1 VCPQSPQS
9 PVLSGGSG
17 VYKPY
22 GGSVKENTFLG
33 DLEFQI
39 LSYYVNSGFVV
50 DSLTAIARSI
60 NADVRRV
67 YDAIKRLTS
76 RGFLEKVRRGA
87 YKITEAGRQ
96 AVLKLKVR
104 KLSKKSK
111 ENKENGNTREA
122 SQGKPQGTGGG
133 LGGCVVGGFGGGV
146 GWGGLFLDNVRW
158 WCGGRF
164 YQLGR
169 GWVLGLGDLVFADR
183 VSYCEVG
190 HWVWGLGLDGVVVVY
205 SNVEDGG
212 RVRVEWRPPAGF
224 VARNGVASAVR
235 YGGREFVKAFKALAV
250 VVRESVPRREL
261 ERLFRWVEWAWFRV
275 GWGKG

>member
-1 VCPQSPQS
+1 M
-9 PVLSGGSG
+9 LSSG
-17 VYKPY
+17 NAVYKPY
-22 GGSVKENTFLG
+22 VGSVKENTEFLG
-33 DLEFQI
+33 DLEFRI

-50 DSLTAIARSI
+50 DSLSAIARSI

-67 YDAIKRLTS
+67 YDAVKRLVL

-87 YKITEAGRQ
+87 YRITEAGRQ
-96 AVLKLKVR
+96 AVMKLKVR

-133 LGGCVVGGFGGGV
+133 LGGFGGVGV

-169 GWVLGLGDLVFADR
+169 GWVLGLGDLVFGDR

-190 HWVWGLGLDGVVVVY
+190 HWVDGLGLDGVVVVY
-205 SNVEDGG
+205 SNAEDGG
-212 RVRVEWRPPAGF
+212 RVRVEWRPPSGF

-250 VVRESVPRREL
+250 VVRESVSRREL
-261 ERLFRWVEWAWFRV
+261 ERLFRWVEWAWFRQ
-275 GWGKG
+275 

>member
-1 VCPQSPQS
+1 M
-9 PVLSGGSG
+9 LSSG
-17 VYKPY
+17 NAVYKPY
-22 GGSVKENTFLG
+22 GGSDKENSEFLG
-33 DLEFQI
+33 DLEFQV

-50 DSLTAIARSI
+50 DSLTVIARSI

-67 YDAIKRLTS
+67 YDAIKRLVL

-96 AVLKLKVR
+96 AVMKLKVR

-111 ENKENGNTREA
+111 EIKE

-133 LGGCVVGGFGGGV
+133 LGGGGVVLGGGLGGGV

-169 GWVLGLGDLVFADR
+169 GWVLGLGDLVFAER

-190 HWVWGLGLDGVVVVY
+190 HWVDGLGLDGVVVVY
-205 SNVEDGG
+205 SNVGDGGG
-212 RVRVEWRPPAGF
+212 RVRVEWRPPSGF

-261 ERLFRWVEWAWFRV
+261 ERLFRWVEWVWFR
-275 GWGKG
+275 GG

>member
-1 VCPQSPQS
+1 M
-9 PVLSGGSG
+9 LSSG
-17 VYKPY
+17 NAVYKPY
-22 GGSVKENTFLG
+22 VGSVKENTEFLG
-33 DLEFQI
+33 DLEFRI

-50 DSLTAIARSI
+50 DSLSAIARSI

-67 YDAIKRLTS
+67 YDAVKRLVL

-87 YKITEAGRQ
+87 YRITEAGRQ
-96 AVLKLKVR
+96 AVMKLKVR

-133 LGGCVVGGFGGGV
+133 LGGFGGVGV

-169 GWVLGLGDLVFADR
+169 GWVLGLGDLVFAER

-190 HWVWGLGLDGVVVVY
+190 HWVDGLGLDGVVVVY
-205 SNVEDGG
+205 SNAEDGG
-212 RVRVEWRPPAGF
+212 RVRVEWRPPSGF

-261 ERLFRWVEWAWFRV
+261 ERLFRWVEWAWFRR
-275 GWGKG
+275 

>member
-1 VCPQSPQS
+1 M
-9 PVLSGGSG
+9 LSSG
-17 VYKPY
+17 YEAYKPY
-22 GGSVKENTFLG
+22 GGSVKENTEFLG
-33 DLEFQI
+33 DLEFQV

-96 AVLKLKVR
+96 AVMKLKVR

-111 ENKENGNTREA
+111 ENTQAQEVREA
-122 SQGKPQGTGGG
+122 SQGKPRGTGGG
-133 LGGCVVGGFGGGV
+133 DGGGVGGGFGGV

-158 WCGGRF
+158 WCGGVF

-190 HWVWGLGLDGVVVVY
+190 HWVCGLGLDGVVVVY
-205 SNVEDGG
+205 SNAEDGG
-212 RVRVEWRPPAGF
+212 RVRVEWRPPSGF

-261 ERLFRWVEWAWFRV
+261 ERLLRWVEWAWFRQ
-275 GWGKG
+275 